1 MKRIYHHYLKWE
13 CYKNEMYLTKDINE
27 LKNINIVLDFFR
39 NDNLFLDT
47 GIEFIDKWKF
57 TLQHH
62 LSDDSINKIAYI
74 GQLACNYKYKI
85 PEITTKKAW
94 YLLDENTQIKANRT
108 AKLIIYKYLNN
119 EQENKQLS
127 LFVE

>member
-13 CYKNEMYLTKDINE
+13 CHKNEMYLTKDINE
-27 LKNINIVLDFFR
+27 IKNINKVIEFFR
-39 NDNLFLDT
+39 DENLFLDT
-47 GIEFIDKWKF
+47 GFEIIDKWRF

-62 LSDDSINKIAYI
+62 LSDESINKIAYI

-94 YLLDENTQIKANRT
+94 FMLDRETQNKANKT
-108 AKLIIYKYLNN
+108 AEKLLKIYLKN
-119 EQENKQLS
+119 ERENKQLYFK
-127 LFVE
+127 LE